1 MKVMDTVTI
10 LGLLA
15 GILTTSS
22 FIPQVIKIYKTRETK
37 DISLAMFIILCLG
50 ISMWA
55 IYGYY
60 IRSLPVILANMTS
73 FVFAFVIVVFK
84 IKYK

>member
-1 MKVMDTVTI
+1 MDTVTM

-37 DISLAMFIILCLG
+37 DISLAMFIVLCSG

-55 IYGYY
+55 IYGFY
-60 IRSLPVILANMTS
+60 IRSLPVIFANTIS
-73 FVFAFVIVVFK
+73 FVFAFIIVVFK

>member
-1 MKVMDTVTI
+1 MDTVTM

-37 DISLAMFIILCLG
+37 DISLAMFIVLCSGIL
-50 ISMWA
+50 MWA
-55 IYGYY
+55 IYGFY
-60 IRSLPVILANMTS
+60 IRSFPVIFANTIS